1 MRWEGGTEISRMVRL
16 TLPVRLL
23 GRQDLEDIDTS
34 PAMGRLKDDLW
45 GYPDFFSHA
54 SDMLLAGCQV
64 AQNIETALGFDLRV
78 PVLHNRIC

>member
-1 MRWEGGTEISRMVRL
+1 MVQISRMVRL

-23 GRQDLEDIDTS
+23 RRQNLEDVDTS
-34 PAMGRLKDDLW
+34 PAVGGLEDDLW
-45 GYPDFFSHA
+45 GNPDFFSYA

-64 AQNIETALGFDLRV
+64 ARNIATALGFNLRV